1 MCQMLRSDGG
11 LLTNFIFK
19 VLKQGDIGTINQDAE
34 ALKGFFSAVI
44 VSTVLFIWGAQRA
57 LRDVHSAMCIV
68 APRGK

>member
-44 VSTVLFIWGAQRA
+44 VSTVLFI
-57 LRDVHSAMCIV
+57 
-68 APRGK
+68 